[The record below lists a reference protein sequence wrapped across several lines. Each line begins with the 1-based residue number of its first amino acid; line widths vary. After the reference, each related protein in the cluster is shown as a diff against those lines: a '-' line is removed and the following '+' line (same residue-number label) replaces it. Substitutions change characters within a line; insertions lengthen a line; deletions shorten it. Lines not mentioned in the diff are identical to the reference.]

1 MKTVKFIS
9 VLVFSVFIFVGCVQ
23 NDSAMH
29 SSSFTQSTV
38 SSENIKSNGSV
49 KEKSIY
55 QEMYT
60 NYSNEITKILSNL
73 RQLAGSE
80 IAEENSDNLTFE
92 TKKHS
97 YKNIPCEVKKTSIK
111 GEDTP
116 IQYSVTLTDE
126 KKVTQILYYFDE
138 NDISYFQEVILE
150 YPTSEKL
157 PSTIANFSTH
167 EYFKK
172 QTEQETFCIIPQL
185 KICVPIENKN
195 IFSLQEMELFFQTGT
210 GELPEGDIVLEKSL
224 DEILENTK
232 ITNIE
237 FSKELYNKYNQES
250 EKTISEYS
258 YDSSTTLQK
267 KYILQEGYTPEDMI
281 DSEYVGYYSTKISTP
296 TSNNVHYLQE
306 FSAVGG
312 QTANICYKID
322 EATVLVVSSFTGYA
336 NWNWEKTNSK
346 IVYTL
351 GVTKKIHDSM
361 NNKEY
366 YMVPELGVV
375 TEYDAYYDTEEDIYY
390 NLTFSGIEDGFNSST
405 EIIT

>member
-1 MKTVKFIS
+1 
-9 VLVFSVFIFVGCVQ
+9 
-23 NDSAMH
+23 
-29 SSSFTQSTV
+29 
-38 SSENIKSNGSV
+38 
-49 KEKSIY
+49 
-55 QEMYT
+55 
-60 NYSNEITKILSNL
+60 
-73 RQLAGSE
+73 
-80 IAEENSDNLTFE
+80 
-92 TKKHS
+92 
-97 YKNIPCEVKKTSIK
+97 
-111 GEDTP
+111 
-116 IQYSVTLTDE
+116 
-126 KKVTQILYYFDE
+126 
-138 NDISYFQEVILE
+138 
-150 YPTSEKL
+150 
-157 PSTIANFSTH
+157 
-167 EYFKK
+167 
-172 QTEQETFCIIPQL
+172 
-185 KICVPIENKN
+185 
-195 IFSLQEMELFFQTGT
+195 
-210 GELPEGDIVLEKSL
+210 
-224 DEILENTK
+224 
-232 ITNIE
+232 
-237 FSKELYNKYNQES
+237 
-250 EKTISEYS
+250 
-258 YDSSTTLQK
+258 
-267 KYILQEGYTPEDMI
+267 MI